1 MSREVIESTSLHT
14 DILGRWKYNLG
25 FINQRELAMV
35 KMKQYLLNTI
45 LNILR
50 MKQYLKL
57 YSKEMKRKNKDA
69 KESLTHFTMLNLHS
83 KTYSTFTQ
91 LIIVKK
97 KWPNMQATL
106 KGQLELLF
114 NYFLY

>member
-1 MSREVIESTSLHT
+1 
-14 DILGRWKYNLG
+14 
-25 FINQRELAMV
+25 MV

-83 KTYSTFTQ
+83 KAYSTFTQ

-97 KWPNMQATL
+97 NDLTCKLHL
-106 KGQLELLF
+106 KDNLNFYLIIF
-114 NYFLY
+114 CINR